1 MEEKF
6 TRVGELRIQKKLI
19 LNKNNPKH
27 LEVVIGE
34 IEIVE
39 NRFGIQT
46 HYIIGFGGNAP
57 IRIIG
62 KKNWKRFID
71 MLQWLDWNP
80 EETQEIYIPQY
91 DNRSEAATHENTLPY
106 VHTPLKTLELEH
118 LDPDG

>member
-80 EETQEIYIPQY
+80 EGTQEIYIPQY

-106 VHTPLKTLELEH
+106 VHAPSRTLEFEH